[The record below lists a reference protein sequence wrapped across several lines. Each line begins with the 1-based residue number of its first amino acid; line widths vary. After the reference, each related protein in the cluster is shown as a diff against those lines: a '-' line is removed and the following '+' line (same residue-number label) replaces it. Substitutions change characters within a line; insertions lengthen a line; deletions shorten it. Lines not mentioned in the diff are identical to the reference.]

1 MLGSSPRMIQGIP
14 QDDGVSDTESKGEK
28 KRLDLPWFT
37 QKSIKA
43 SDAGLALF
51 TEATGALSVGGRR
64 RASPPLKTLGAF
76 LIKS

>member
-1 MLGSSPRMIQGIP
+1 MSAKEERY
-14 QDDGVSDTESKGEK
+14 KGEK

-37 QKSIKA
+37 QKANKVR
-43 SDAGLALF
+43 DTGLALF

-76 LIKS
+76 PIKS